1 MTLGNG
7 CCGNVTPA
15 GSDGPGIILMGS
27 EDARRSVSKSESVLV
42 GCDEYS
48 GFELFPKR
56 LCYGVSVHC
65 DDSDSAPTG
74 FLSSSP
80 LTGLVREFPAR
91 ISLAILLPSI

>member
-1 MTLGNG
+1 M
-7 CCGNVTPA
+7 
-15 GSDGPGIILMGS
+15 ILMGS
-27 EDARRSVSKSESVLV
+27 EEARRSVSRSESVLV

-56 LCYGVSVHC
+56 LCYGVSAHLEEL
-65 DDSDSAPTG
+65 DSAPTG

-91 ISLAILLPSI
+91 INLAILLPSI